1 MMTRTS
7 EELKKSFPTML
18 PFTEGRF
25 EIGLFDDVDYME
37 QICPISMPHMV
48 TSFDII

>member
-18 PFTEGRF
+18 PFTEGRC
-25 EIGLFDDVDYME
+25 EIGLLDDVDYME
-37 QICPISMPHMV
+37 QICPMSISV